1 MAVALCAM
9 GLVPMTNFIPV
20 GVPLKW
26 WSSAVHHWLGWAVI
40 IGCAAIILPRLLPR
54 TCAELAARIE
64 RLLLRPTPRTF
75 ALLLGVATCLL
86 TLFFGWRLFHWQPVT
101 IDELAQEWQARL
113 LTMGR
118 VAARGEPHA
127 EFFSTMQTVQVDGR
141 WFGQFP
147 IGGPALVSI
156 GMLFG
161 APWLINPLL
170 AGCAAIAVYR
180 FAAATSSEAQARGVA
195 VLFALSPFVLFI
207 AGSELHHAGT
217 LAAIWMS
224 LAALPVWLASETD
237 ADARRPAALIGAGVG
252 IAATIRPYDA
262 AIVALV
268 IGLFQLRHAGRRW
281 WLYRSLLVQAFVGA
295 APVMAL
301 LAVNSATT
309 GHPFTFGYD
318 VLHGPEHRPGFHMS
332 PLGFEHTPRHGLYA
346 ISSYLMRLNITLLAW
361 PIPALLLV
369 VATLAWQ
376 RRATRWDHL
385 LLAMLGAVLIGY
397 FWYWGIGSFVGP
409 RFLYVAA
416 PVFLIYIARLPGVLL
431 DRIHRPALRAA
442 VVLLIPLW
450 LLTAWLSPPSTT
462 QPFGIWTLSETTQQ
476 RDSVANLIT
485 TAVRQRHLENAVV
498 FVPDGWHARLA
509 ARLRKL
515 GARPF
520 MAQLIVR
527 NVDAC
532 NLQRLLDRV
541 ETTPSLAGR
550 QTDYVFAM
558 LDRERPARAVPGLRA
573 HEQLALAKGRPLPP
587 ECRQEFERLR
597 SNGVDLA
604 RLLPDEELDSLG
616 RLGGK
621 VVYARDFGERN
632 ALLRDRFGDRDW
644 YAARV
649 ERRDDT
655 LAVTLERLP
664 PASAPPRMASSSPP
678 SPRR

>member
-1 MAVALCAM
+1 
-9 GLVPMTNFIPV
+9 
-20 GVPLKW
+20 
-26 WSSAVHHWLGWAVI
+26 
-40 IGCAAIILPRLLPR
+40 
-54 TCAELAARIE
+54 
-64 RLLLRPTPRTF
+64 
-75 ALLLGVATCLL
+75 
-86 TLFFGWRLFHWQPVT
+86 
-101 IDELAQEWQARL
+101 
-113 LTMGR
+113 
-118 VAARGEPHA
+118 
-127 EFFSTMQTVQVDGR
+127 
-141 WFGQFP
+141 
-147 IGGPALVSI
+147 
-156 GMLFG
+156 
-161 APWLINPLL
+161 
-170 AGCAAIAVYR
+170 
-180 FAAATSSEAQARGVA
+180 
-195 VLFALSPFVLFI
+195 
-207 AGSELHHAGT
+207 
-217 LAAIWMS
+217 
-224 LAALPVWLASETD
+224 
-237 ADARRPAALIGAGVG
+237 
-252 IAATIRPYDA
+252 
-262 AIVALV
+262 
-268 IGLFQLRHAGRRW
+268 
-281 WLYRSLLVQAFVGA
+281 
-295 APVMAL
+295 
-301 LAVNSATT
+301 
-309 GHPFTFGYD
+309 
-318 VLHGPEHRPGFHMS
+318 
-332 PLGFEHTPRHGLYA
+332 
-346 ISSYLMRLNITLLAW
+346 
-361 PIPALLLV
+361 
-369 VATLAWQ
+369 
-376 RRATRWDHL
+376 
-385 LLAMLGAVLIGY
+385 
-397 FWYWGIGSFVGP
+397 
-409 RFLYVAA
+409 
-416 PVFLIYIARLPGVLL
+416 
-431 DRIHRPALRAA
+431 
-442 VVLLIPLW
+442 VLLIPLW